1 VINKYG
7 NLERNEKGRRMLE
20 QQQRCD
26 DVGSDLDEL
35 HRGLGERLT
44 SSMLGLLDL
53 LSDTGRNKHLD
64 TSTLTAVVRQCVAEE
79 LGSLQHDIAGLSRQ
93 LDEII
98 AGIQRIDRFTMQ
110 RMLGLPRG
118 DEACPELG
126 MSMLPVAIDSTTGR
140 ASKTVVTEQVFLT
153 AQRIVESGR
162 DVTKMAATSLAREA
176 GVKPAQFTYAFKN
189 RETFIAMFEQWLA
202 EQKQADAS

>member
-1 VINKYG
+1 MINKYD

-20 QQQRCD
+20 HQQRTD
-26 DVGSDLDEL
+26 NVSSDLDEL

-44 SSMLGLLDL
+44 SGMLGLLDL
-53 LSDTGRNKHLD
+53 LSDGGRNRQLD
-64 TSTLTAVVRQCVAEE
+64 TTALIAVVRQCVVDE
-79 LGSLQHDIAGLSRQ
+79 LGSLRHEIADLSRQ
-93 LDEII
+93 LDEVL

-110 RMLGLPRG
+110 RVLGLAKG
-118 DEACPELG
+118 DEACPG
-126 MSMLPVAIDSTTGR
+126 MTMPMIPAAIDSKTGR
-140 ASKTVVTEQVFLT
+140 APKSVVTEQVFLT

-189 RETFIAMFEQWLA
+189 KETFLAMFKQWLE
-202 EQKQADAS
+202 EQKSA